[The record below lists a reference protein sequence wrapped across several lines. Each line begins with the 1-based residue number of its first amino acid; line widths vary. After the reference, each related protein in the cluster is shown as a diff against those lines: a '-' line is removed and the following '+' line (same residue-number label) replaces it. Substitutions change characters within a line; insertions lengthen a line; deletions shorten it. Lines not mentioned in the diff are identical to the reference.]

1 MTRVKSLDDVPSI
14 AAYLKRIGAEPRSLR
29 TAVVTEAV
37 GKYWKDLATITFDH
51 NTGLVSCKDPSYS
64 PTDGEAAKIKDEV
77 GLYQWPELKKI
88 NRLIDLPDELSK
100 ADPESIFEFRDIDGM
115 IIMLQQRKDI
125 KGEKKYIPWTFW
137 DDGEWRKMEP
147 EGKLPLWGLDQ
158 LKDNT
163 TVFIHEGAKAARA
176 VRRMVEAQTDDQLQ
190 LLKNHPWGDELKGA
204 AHIGWI
210 GGALSPYR
218 TDWSVLKR
226 LGVTRAYI
234 VSDNDA
240 PGVQAVPNISY
251 NLHCPTFH
259 IQFTDDWPKSFDL
272 ADPFPAKMFKS
283 INGKRYYNGP
293 TFRSCVQPGTWA
305 TDSLPNPKGRPTI
318 VLRDHFRE
326 MWAYV
331 EEVDTFVCI
340 EMPEIIREAKILN
353 NMLKSFS
360 HTSNTTALMVGSYR
374 GRSTRFCYR
383 PDIKGRVITD
393 KTTAAINLHTPTQ
406 IKSNQGDVGP
416 FIEFMEYLFPID
428 HEREE
433 VMKWVA
439 TLVAKPEVRMHY
451 ALLLVSTIQGVGKTT
466 LGERILAPLVGDQ
479 NVSFPREQD
488 IVDSQFNGW
497 LAQKRLIVVGE
508 IYSGHSWKAYNRL
521 KSLVTDRDIEVNPK
535 FLRPYRIENWAHFV
549 VCSNSRRALKMEDND
564 RRWYYPTVTEI
575 PWPLEKFAEFYN
587 WLQSGGLG
595 IIKSWAEGY
604 GKYVKQG
611 ANAPMSGLKKE
622 LIEASRSEA
631 QNEVADLAQ
640 AMIDEKRPIAM
651 AMKEIE
657 AWVRTNIAGRVFDSD
672 HELRKTMVEIGCMVV
687 PKRVKVG
694 GRLQYVVITKELHQS
709 LLNVDEKAYTD
720 GVREKLI
727 KPSDIIQTSM

>member
-1 MTRVKSLDDVPSI
+1 MTKIKSLDEVPSI
-14 AAYLKRIGAEPRSLR
+14 SAYLKRIGAEPRSLR

-37 GKYWKDLATITFDH
+37 GKYWKDLATITIDH
-51 NTGLVSCKDPSYS
+51 IDGVVKVSNSSYA
-64 PTDGEAAKIKDEV
+64 PTESEAIKIKDEV
-77 GLYQWPELKKI
+77 ALYTWPEIKKLD
-88 NRLIDLPDELSK
+88 RLMDLPKELK
-100 ADPESIFEFRDIDGM
+100 AASPDSIFEFRDTENKIV
-115 IIMLQQRKDI
+115 MLQQRVEIKD
-125 KGEKKYIPWTFW
+125 EKKYIPWTFW
-137 DDGEWRKMEP
+137 DDGEWRRMEP
-147 EGKLPLWGLDQ
+147 EGKLPLWGLEQ

-176 VRRMVEAQTDDQLQ
+176 VRRMVEAQTDDQLKK
-190 LLKNHPWGDELKGA
+190 LKVHPWGDELKGA
-204 AHIGWI
+204 AHLGWI

-218 TDWSVLKR
+218 TDWSVLKK
-226 LGVTRAYI
+226 LGITRAYI
-234 VSDNDA
+234 VSDND
-240 PGVQAVPNISY
+240 PSGVQAVPNISY

-259 IQFTDDWPKSFDL
+259 VQFTDDWPKSFDL
-272 ADPFPAKMFKS
+272 ADEFPKKMFNTIS
-283 INGKRYYNGP
+283 GKTYYNGP

-305 TDSLPNPKGRPTI
+305 TDAVPNSKGRPTI
-318 VLRDHFRE
+318 MLRDHFKE

-340 EMPEIIREAKILN
+340 DMPEIIREAKILN

-360 HTSNTTALMVGSYR
+360 HSSNTTSLMVGSYR

-406 IKSNQGDVGP
+406 IKSTTGDIKP
-416 FIEFMEYLFPID
+416 FIDFMEYLFPLE
-428 HEREE
+428 HERNE

-439 TLVAKPEVRMHY
+439 TLIAKPEVRMHY

-488 IVDSQFNGW
+488 IVESQFNGW

-535 FLRPYRIENWAHFV
+535 FLRPYKIENWAHFV

-564 RRWYYPTVTEI
+564 RRWYYPTVTEL
-575 PWPLEKFAEFYN
+575 PWPPERFGELYN

-595 IIKSWAEGY
+595 IIKGWAEGY
-604 GKYVKQG
+604 GQYVRSG

-640 AMIDEKRPIAM
+640 AVVDEHRPIAL

-657 AWVRTNIAGRVFDSD
+657 AWVRANIDSRVFDSD
-672 HELRKTMVEIGCMVV
+672 HELRKTMVEIGCVVV

-694 GRLQYVVITKELHQS
+694 GRLQYVVISRELNEM
-709 LLNVDEKAYTD
+709 LLGKDEKEVAEA
-720 GVREKLI
+720 VRKALV
-727 KPSDIIQTSM
+727 KPTDIIQLSM